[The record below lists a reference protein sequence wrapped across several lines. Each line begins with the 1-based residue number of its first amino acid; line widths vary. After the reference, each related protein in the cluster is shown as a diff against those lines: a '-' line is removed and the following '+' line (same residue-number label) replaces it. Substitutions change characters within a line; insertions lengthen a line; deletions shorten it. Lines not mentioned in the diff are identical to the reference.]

1 MEWSV
6 PSGLK
11 PKVSKQSRIQPPKR
25 IINFVFWIIKTRRIE
40 IGGLFNRVNRVA
52 MTCIDSSLWV
62 KICGL
67 MVPDQAVA
75 IARQGASAIGYI
87 SVSSSPRYVTPLQM
101 RAMSQALMVNYPQV
115 ERVGVFVN
123 AEMAALQEAIAIGQ
137 LTTLQLHGQ
146 ESPAVCQQLRQ
157 ALPAVKLIKALR
169 MRSDADLSLVPAYET
184 AVDALLLD
192 AYHPRLH
199 GGTGETLDW
208 RSLQA
213 FRPTKPWILA
223 GGLTP
228 DNIGTAL
235 ELLSPQGIDLSSG
248 VETSP
253 GNKCL
258 TKTHDLFAALSRLS
272 PMEAWRS

>member
-1 MEWSV
+1 MACV
-6 PSGLK
+6 
-11 PKVSKQSRIQPPKR
+11 
-25 IINFVFWIIKTRRIE
+25 
-40 IGGLFNRVNRVA
+40 
-52 MTCIDSSLWV
+52 DSSLWV

-75 IARQGASAIGYI
+75 IARQGASAIGFI
-87 SVSSSPRYVTPLQM
+87 GVPQSPRYLQPLQM
-101 RAMSQALMVNYPQV
+101 RLISEALLAANLATV

-123 AEMAALQEAIAIGQ
+123 AEMETLQVAIATGK

-146 ESPAVCQQLRQ
+146 ESPEHCQQLRQ
-157 ALPAVKLIKALR
+157 RFPALKLIKALR
-169 MRSDADLSLVPAYET
+169 IRSPGDLSAVQPYET
-184 AVDALLLD
+184 VVDALLLD
-192 AYHPRLH
+192 AYHPRLQ

-213 FRPTKPWILA
+213 FQPAKPWILA

-228 DNIGTAL
+228 DNIATAL
-235 ELLSPQGIDLSSG
+235 DLLSPHGIDLSSG

-258 TKTHDLFAALSRLS
+258 TQTGQLLATLAHRLPAA
-272 PMEAWRS
+272 AAQT